1 MRRDLRPCQ
10 PRGHVPRRPH
20 RRYRRGLRPDRP
32 GDFSVLAT
40 RRCDLT
46 EEQAQRDGFA
56 SLTELHQVL
65 DMHYPGLEMEDN
77 IDAVTFELSDTAECD
92 SNSRG

>member
-1 MRRDLRPCQ
+1 M
-10 PRGHVPRRPH
+10 
-20 RRYRRGLRPDRP
+20 
-32 GDFSVLAT
+32 LAT

-56 SLTELHQVL
+56 SLTELHQAL